1 MNKIDQ
7 YRYIFQKELDVA
19 VTEMGD
25 SLIPME
31 QMKIFIFLQH
41 LLKVGEYNT
50 FSEEANNEYNILFF
64 EIKNIKK
71 IITNSKKVDQEIYAA
86 YLENGIMLPIKIYM
100 NKFFSMIME
109 IKGEGLIK
117 LYRFCYYFLRMKQ
130 FIIESKIIS
139 STEKQKESM
148 FNNFEFT
155 KIECL
160 VEIKEDMAKITSY
173 DFTILNYL
181 EIY

>member
-1 MNKIDQ
+1 MMDKMDQ

-64 EIKNIKK
+64 EI
-71 IITNSKKVDQEIYAA
+71 
-86 YLENGIMLPIKIYM
+86 
-100 NKFFSMIME
+100 
-109 IKGEGLIK
+109 IK
-117 LYRFCYYFLRMKQ
+117 LTYSVQNLEKLYKKFSSIFFCPLRDIGGQFLFQ
-130 FIIESKIIS
+130 LSTSSNIE
-139 STEKQKESM
+139 
-148 FNNFEFT
+148 
-155 KIECL
+155 
-160 VEIKEDMAKITSY
+160 
-173 DFTILNYL
+173 
-181 EIY
+181 